1 MIEIKLE
8 GPSGSFSIAG
18 AVFREEDARITMIDG
33 YDMEIKTVGRT
44 MLYRN
49 QDRPGM
55 LARVG
60 SLLADHEINI
70 GSLSLGRKSPGEEA
84 LTAMAVD
91 QTISEEII
99 KLVANIEGVHRVRML
114 EFLP

>member
-1 MIEIKLE
+1 
-8 GPSGSFSIAG
+8 
-18 AVFREEDARITMIDG
+18 
-33 YDMEIKTVGRT
+33 MELKSVGRT

-55 LARVG
+55 LAKVG
-60 SLLADHEINI
+60 SILAENEINI

-84 LTAMAVD
+84 LTAVAVD
-91 QTISEEII
+91 QAISTEI
-99 KLVANIEGVHRVRML
+99 LNQVANIDGVHRVRML